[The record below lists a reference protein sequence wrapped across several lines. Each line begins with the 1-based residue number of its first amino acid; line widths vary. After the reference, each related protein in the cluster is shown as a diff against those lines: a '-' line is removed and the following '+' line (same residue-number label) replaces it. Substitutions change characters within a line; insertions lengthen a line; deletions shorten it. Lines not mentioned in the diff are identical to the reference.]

1 MYFQAAFSGVR
12 PSGGSIDQVSFP
24 NNSISD
30 SQNDC
35 LQNIHQTSSQTTT
48 FSDDHIHLLI
58 RWALPRIVI
67 SIGGSPHCPQI
78 IPHNLPLIT
87 NGENAVNQENTAS
100 STSGN
105 QFISQN
111 LMGSTLSSFPKLH
124 KEQVPSIRANYALS
138 STNPSTSV
146 VNPNSSST
154 DLNVSLP
161 VMQSQNFHINP
172 SISSVYIPKS
182 ILSISKSP
190 TPEKWTLA
198 LENEINSL
206 ISQNVF
212 DPSPIDISTIDKK
225 LLIPSRVIFDTR
237 MNADGTIN
245 KYKARLVAQGNHQDD
260 STFFDTFADTASAK
274 SINILLSIAAAEDL
288 EMASIDVKTAFL
300 YSPIKEIVYLKRPP
314 GLSPNIMPAV
324 VKLNKCLYGLRQ
336 AAHEWRNLLDKTLK
350 SQGFS
355 QFKTDACIYKIS
367 KIMNNNS
374 ETLFIGV
381 FVDDILC
388 LSKSQN
394 LIQWFHREMSTQ
406 FSITIKLNVDSFLG
420 MQISRNRISK
430 TISLSQPGYIS
441 TLMEK
446 FNIDINSS
454 NSYPT
459 CPMSSSDII
468 DPSPIYL
475 SPLEQSLYMK
485 IVGSV
490 LFLSTRSRPDLSYV
504 VNYLSLFMQKASHT
518 HLNLCYKLLK
528 YIWKTKSLPLTFN
541 GNSGINFFVMVDSS
555 YASHADRKSHYGF
568 SIHMNQNSG
577 SCITVSKKS
586 KIIALSSTEA
596 EYIGMF
602 EASKLIMWLRQLLNE
617 LGYPPTS
624 STVLYEDNK
633 SAIHIVQNGN
643 DKGRTKH
650 MDVRYHL
657 LRDLVQDQII
667 KVEYMPTES
676 MTADILTKPLDSKL
690 FLKHQVSLLGH
701 LV

>member
-1 MYFQAAFSGVR
+1 MGSMLPHFPELNKEQI
-12 PSGGSIDQVSFP
+12 PSVTP
-24 NNSISD
+24 NNALSTTKSNQTPSSFNTPSAD
-30 SQNDC
+30 LNTLLPMMQPSN
-35 LQNIHQTSSQTTT
+35 LHQT
-48 FSDDHIHLLI
+48 
-58 RWALPRIVI
+58 
-67 SIGGSPHCPQI
+67 
-78 IPHNLPLIT
+78 
-87 NGENAVNQENTAS
+87 
-100 STSGN
+100 
-105 QFISQN
+105 
-111 LMGSTLSSFPKLH
+111 
-124 KEQVPSIRANYALS
+124 PS
-138 STNPSTSV
+138 NP
-146 VNPNSSST
+146 
-154 DLNVSLP
+154 
-161 VMQSQNFHINP
+161 
-172 SISSVYIPKS
+172 SVYIPKS
-182 ILSISKSP
+182 IMSISKSP

-212 DPSPIDISTIDKK
+212 DTSPVDLSQIDKK
-225 LLIPSRVIFDTR
+225 LIIPSRVIFDTR
-237 MNADGTIN
+237 MNADGSIN

-260 STFFDTFADTASAK
+260 STFFDTFADTASAR
-274 SINILLSIAAAEDL
+274 SINILLSIAAAENL

-300 YSPIKEIVYLKRPP
+300 YSPIKELVYLKRPP

-336 AAHEWRNLLDKTLK
+336 AAHEWRLLLDTTLK
-350 SQGFS
+350 TQGFS

-367 KIMNNNS
+367 KLINNVS

-388 LSKSQN
+388 LSKSMP
-394 LIQWFHREMSTQ
+394 LIEWFHGSMSTQ

-441 TLMEK
+441 TLMER
-446 FNIDINSS
+446 FNIDITST

-459 CPMSSSDII
+459 CPMSSTDII
-468 DPSPIYL
+468 DPTPIYL

-504 VNYLSLFMQKASHT
+504 VNYLSLFMQKASQN
-518 HLNLCYKLLK
+518 HLNICYKLLK
-528 YIWKTKSLPLTFN
+528 YLWKTKSLTLNFN
-541 GNSGINFFVMVDSS
+541 GTHGINFFVMVDSS
-555 YASHADRKSHYGF
+555 YASHDDRKSHYGF
-568 SIHMNQNSG
+568 SIHMNPMSG
-577 SCITVSKKS
+577 SCVTVSKKS

-596 EYIGMF
+596 EYIGLF

-617 LGYPPTS
+617 LGYPPTT
-624 STVLYEDNK
+624 STILYEDNK

-657 LRDLVQDQII
+657 LRDLVKDKII
-667 KVEYMPTES
+667 HVEYMSTEN

-690 FLKHQVSLLGH
+690 FHKHQTSLLGH